1 MIDLKAFRKAN
12 NLTQASVAKYLG
24 VSEPFISQIEKGKNK
39 LPSDK
44 LEMLM
49 QNNEGWNVIMLMN
62 DEHMIGATRVADLFA
77 DPRKHTVSWYSG
89 PIETVNLG
97 PRKSSDIKLDKLYDE
112 NVRLKKQIEDLRT
125 QIDQLKK
132 QTDEYW
138 EMIKKLTDK

>member
-39 LPSDK
+39 LPNDK

-49 QNNEGWNVIMLMN
+49 QNNEGWNVIMLRE
-62 DEHMIGATRVADLFA
+62 DEHMIGAARVADLFA

-112 NVRLKKQIEDLRT
+112 NVRLKKQIEDL
-125 QIDQLKK
+125 QIQLGQLEKLNA
-132 QTDEYW
+132 EYW
-138 EMIKKLTDK
+138 EMIKKLTEK

>member
-24 VSEPFISQIEKGKNK
+24 VSEPFISQIEKGRNK
-39 LPSDK
+39 LPNDK

-49 QNNEGWNVIMLMN
+49 QNNEGWNVIMLME
-62 DEHMIGATRVADLFA
+62 DEHMVGATRVADLFA
-77 DPRKHTVSWYSG
+77 GPHKNAVQWLSDPALV
-89 PIETVNLG
+89 VNSG

-125 QIDQLKK
+125 QIGLLKK